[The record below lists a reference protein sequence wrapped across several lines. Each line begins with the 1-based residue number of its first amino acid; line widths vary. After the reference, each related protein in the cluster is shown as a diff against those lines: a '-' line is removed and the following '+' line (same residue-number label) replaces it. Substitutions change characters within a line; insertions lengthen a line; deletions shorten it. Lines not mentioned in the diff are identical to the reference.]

1 MIGFDNTGYLTIQT
15 WTNNGLYAITSTA
28 IMLSLNVWSHVSMT
42 YSLTDGIRLFINGL
56 LVSNNNSDT
65 LNSYVASGEMVT
77 ITIGTCLQPNTCA
90 FNQTKIV
97 LSQFRGKIDELKIFS
112 RELSINEVFQ
122 LAQVGN

>member
-1 MIGFDNTGYLTIQT
+1 
-15 WTNNGLYAITSTA
+15 
-28 IMLSLNVWSHVSMT
+28 MT

-56 LVSNNNSDT
+56 LVGNNNNDT

-77 ITIGTCLQPNTCA
+77 ITVGTCLQPNTCA

-122 LAQVGN
+122 LAQVEN

>member
-15 WTNNGLYAITSTA
+15 WSNNGLYTITSTA

-56 LVSNNNSDT
+56 LVGNNNNDT

-77 ITIGTCLQPNTCA
+77 ITVGTCLQPNTCA

-97 LSQFRGKIDELKIFS
+97 PSQFRGKIDELKIFS